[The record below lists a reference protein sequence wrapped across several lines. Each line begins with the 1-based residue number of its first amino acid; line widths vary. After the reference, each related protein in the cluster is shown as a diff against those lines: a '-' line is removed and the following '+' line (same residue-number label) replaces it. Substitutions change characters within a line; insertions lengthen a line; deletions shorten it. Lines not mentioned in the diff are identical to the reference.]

1 MTVDFFGFVTLNCIV
16 CITDDGDRYILL
28 CLLTSLL
35 SSLITYSLARSI
47 VNGDTEPAL
56 TKQPSL
62 SYNFTS
68 MLNTKGE
75 VKYGTPFII
84 NASIPGEQR
93 TKCFAISKVNNF
105 VAASLTSDSS
115 VIKIEP
121 FIATFNIEPN
131 SR

>member
-1 MTVDFFGFVTLNCIV
+1 MMATGT
-16 CITDDGDRYILL
+16 Y
-28 CLLTSLL
+28 LLTHH
-35 SSLITYSLARSI
+35 LIFLFTYSLARSTT
-47 VNGDTEPAL
+47 NADTEPVL
-56 TKQPSL
+56 SKQQSL

-75 VKYGTPFII
+75 VKYGTSFII

-121 FIATFNIEPN
+121 FVASFSIEPN
-131 SR
+131 SRY